1 MLYFKP
7 ALSFL
12 RFSMAQT
19 EEISTVTLPALF
31 FIKDNYPGSNTVAY
45 MLLSF
50 TILCKWGKPVLP
62 GVTEKASAP
71 GSTSL
76 CFSCHSGFGKYSL
89 SPSQTAKFQIM
100 INVFGS
106 QKDSINIIGRHCR
119 PLGIWSKLMLMH
131 NKYEMIFVFQ
141 TGTIYISKDYRQ
153 LASFAFLFWTI
164 WHPRM
169 CYIHV
174 LVSLCT
180 LPWDLY
186 PYWWYM
192 KWWMDCPKHLEYHG
206 GKKKS
211 IRPHLSMWLNTW
223 DSSEKGDV
231 SLTIFGAADAM
242 H

>member
-7 ALSFL
+7 ALSLL

-19 EEISTVTLPALF
+19 EGISTVTLPALF
-31 FIKDNYPGSNTVAY
+31 FIKDNYPGSNTVVY

-76 CFSCHSGFGKYSL
+76 CFSCHSGLGKYSL

-119 PLGIWSKLMLMH
+119 PLGI
-131 NKYEMIFVFQ
+131 
-141 TGTIYISKDYRQ
+141 
-153 LASFAFLFWTI
+153 
-164 WHPRM
+164 
-169 CYIHV
+169 
-174 LVSLCT
+174 
-180 LPWDLY
+180 
-186 PYWWYM
+186 
-192 KWWMDCPKHLEYHG
+192 
-206 GKKKS
+206 
-211 IRPHLSMWLNTW
+211 
-223 DSSEKGDV
+223 
-231 SLTIFGAADAM
+231 
-242 H
+242 